1 MVVVVAVVAAADEGR
16 DKALAEWAGLP
27 PGQAVT
33 VFARHVDIVNHTV
46 LDCLAPAGLAPSVGR
61 V

>member
-27 PGQAVT
+27 PGRA
-33 VFARHVDIVNHTV
+33 AIVSVRRAAIVSHTV